1 MASRWDTSGIDWAN
15 LDLYKERQSWVIDE
29 LYLAFKERDAL
40 MVQAR
45 AGNTSSVV
53 TSWDFNHST
62 RDYNKINTMLSRM
75 QEWLHIGSFTR
86 GQRHQAGW
94 HDHTVDSIGDAIST
108 SGNVA
113 YRGIPY
119 FTMAALG
126 SFETLCGV
134 SLAPLRDFTEPTNY
148 RIDSDLLTMLY
159 KILINLKEIMPYNGT
174 KFNGTPNT
182 ESFSVMLSDN
192 TMWQGIGQLD
202 WASTLAAYNNASSLT
217 PLGDIAKFLILS
229 ARETSIHHYSNFY
242 NFVNLRNSSNVVVL
256 PSTTGLYGYKYLE
269 GNDTYYSGYTAG
281 VFALDSLV
289 GEKMQGYSEAH
300 PYAFTDP
307 LATTEAIYSKSV
319 LIIKVDIDTM
329 IQYYTH

>member
-40 MVQAR
+40 MVQMR
-45 AGNTSSVV
+45 SGSSVSNV
-53 TSWDFNHST
+53 ASWDFNHST

-86 GQRHQAGW
+86 GQKHQAGW

-134 SLAPLRDFTEPTNY
+134 SLAPLRDFTEPINY
-148 RIDSDLLTMLY
+148 RIDADLLTMIY
-159 KILINLKEIMPYNGT
+159 KILINLKEVLPYNGT
-174 KFNGTPNT
+174 RFNGTPNT
-182 ESFSVMLSDN
+182 TSFAVMISNN
-192 TMWQGIGQLD
+192 TRWSGTGGD
-202 WASTLAAYNNASSLT
+202 WASTKADYDSASST
-217 PLGDIAKFLILS
+217 NPVGAIFEFLALS
-229 ARETSIHHYSNFY
+229 ASDSGIRHENNYFDFT
-242 NFVNLRNSSNVVVL
+242 NLKNSSNIVVL
-256 PSTTGLYGYKYLE
+256 PSATGLYGYKYLQ
-269 GNDTYYSGYTAG
+269 GNDVYYSGYTSDI
-281 VFALDSLV
+281 FALDSLV
-289 GEKMQGYSEAH
+289 GERIQGYSEAH
-300 PYAFTDP
+300 PYPFTDP
-307 LATTEAIYSKSV
+307 LSQIESINSRTV
-319 LIIKVDIDTM
+319 LILKVDIDTM
-329 IQYYTH
+329 IQYYTP